1 MLAQILDKAPLYL
14 LVAVRCLAMFMVL
27 PLFST
32 RSVSTVAKVAL
43 AGYVAFIVLPT
54 SFGGGYE
61 GLDSIYDVST
71 LQYVLLLVGEGL
83 IGIIT
88 GFYITILFAAFSSA
102 GQFFS
107 FQMGLSAAEA
117 YDALSQVENPLM
129 GQFLNLIAMLL
140 FLTTEGF
147 QQVFLHGMVGSIQS
161 MNAMSLVVAETR
173 TAFLE
178 LLLGGLTSLFFDA
191 MMIALPLTGTFFL
204 VSVAM
209 GLLSRAAP
217 QMNLLSEG
225 IPLTMLLGFLF
236 LALSLP
242 TMCDLFIGLFDAAFV
257 NLRQLFAKV
266 AGGGIG

>member
-1 MLAQILDKAPLYL
+1 MAPLYL
-14 LVAVRCLAMFMVL
+14 LVAARCLAMFMTL

-32 RSVSTVAKVAL
+32 RSVSTVVKVAL

-54 SFGGGYE
+54 AYGGGYE

-71 LQYVLLLVGEGL
+71 LQYVLLLAGEGL

-88 GFYITILFAAFSSA
+88 GFYISILFAAFSSA

-129 GQFLNLIAMLL
+129 GQFLNLMAMWL
-140 FLTTEGF
+140 FLGSQGF
-147 QQVFLHGMVGSIQS
+147 QQVFLHGMIESIQS
-161 MNAMSLVVAETR
+161 INAMSLVVADSR
-173 TAFLE
+173 TAFLQ
-178 LLLGGLTSLFFDA
+178 LLLGGLTGLFFDA
-191 MMIALPLTGTFFL
+191 MMIALPLTGTFF
-204 VSVAM
+204 VVAVAM

-225 IPLTMLLGFLF
+225 IPLTMLLGFLLLF
-236 LALSLP
+236 LALPS
-242 TMCDLFIGLFDAAFV
+242 MCDLFVRFFDATFV
-257 NLRQLFAKV
+257 DIQRLV
-266 AGGGIG
+266 AEVRDAI

>member
-1 MLAQILDKAPLYL
+1 LSQVLGMAPLYL
-14 LVAVRCLAMFMVL
+14 LVAARCLAMFMTL

-32 RSVSTVAKVAL
+32 RSVSTVVKVAL

-54 SFGGGYE
+54 AYGGGYE

-71 LQYVLLLVGEGL
+71 LQYVLLLAGEGL

-88 GFYITILFAAFSSA
+88 GFYISILFAAFSSA

-129 GQFLNLIAMLL
+129 GQFLNLMAMWL
-140 FLTTEGF
+140 FLGSQGF
-147 QQVFLHGMVGSIQS
+147 QQVFLHGMIESIQS
-161 MNAMSLVVAETR
+161 MNAMSLVVADSR
-173 TAFLE
+173 TAFLQ
-178 LLLGGLTSLFFDA
+178 LLLGGLTGLFFDA
-191 MMIALPLTGTFFL
+191 MMIALPLTGTFF
-204 VSVAM
+204 VVAVAM

-225 IPLTMLLGFLF
+225 IPLTMLLGFLLLF
-236 LALSLP
+236 LALPS
-242 TMCDLFIGLFDAAFV
+242 MCDLFVRFFDATFV
-257 NLRQLFAKV
+257 DIQRLVAKV
-266 AGGGIG
+266 RDAI

>member
-1 MLAQILDKAPLYL
+1 MSQVLGMAPLYL
-14 LVAVRCLAMFMVL
+14 LVAARCLAMFMTL

-32 RSVSTVAKVAL
+32 RSVSTVVKVAL

-54 SFGGGYE
+54 AYGGGYE

-71 LQYVLLLVGEGL
+71 LQYVLLLAGEGL

-88 GFYITILFAAFSSA
+88 GFYISILFAAFSSA

-129 GQFLNLIAMLL
+129 GQFLNLMAMWL
-140 FLTTEGF
+140 FLGSQGF
-147 QQVFLHGMVGSIQS
+147 QQVFLHGMIESIQS
-161 MNAMSLVVAETR
+161 MNAMSLVVADSR
-173 TAFLE
+173 TAFLQ
-178 LLLGGLTSLFFDA
+178 LLLGGLTGLFFDA
-191 MMIALPLTGTFFL
+191 MVIALPLTGTFF
-204 VSVAM
+204 VVAVAM

-225 IPLTMLLGFLF
+225 IPLTMLLGFLLLF
-236 LALSLP
+236 LALPS
-242 TMCDLFIGLFDAAFV
+242 MCDLFVRFFDATFV
-257 NLRQLFAKV
+257 DIQRLV
-266 AGGGIG
+266 AEVRDAI

>member
-1 MLAQILDKAPLYL
+1 MSQVLGMAPLYL
-14 LVAVRCLAMFMVL
+14 LVAARCLAMFMTL

-32 RSVSTVAKVAL
+32 RSVSTVVKVAL

-54 SFGGGYE
+54 AYGGGYE

-71 LQYVLLLVGEGL
+71 LQYVLLLAGEGL

-88 GFYITILFAAFSSA
+88 GFYISILFAAFSSA

-129 GQFLNLIAMLL
+129 GQFLNLMAMWL
-140 FLTTEGF
+140 FLGSQGF
-147 QQVFLHGMVGSIQS
+147 QQVFLHGMIESIQS
-161 MNAMSLVVAETR
+161 INAMSLVVADSR
-173 TAFLE
+173 TAFLQ
-178 LLLGGLTSLFFDA
+178 LLLGGLTGLFFDA
-191 MMIALPLTGTFFL
+191 MVIALPLTGTFF
-204 VSVAM
+204 VVAVAM

-225 IPLTMLLGFLF
+225 IPLTMLLGFLLLF
-236 LALSLP
+236 LALPS
-242 TMCDLFIGLFDAAFV
+242 MCDLFVRFFDATFV
-257 NLRQLFAKV
+257 DIQRLV
-266 AGGGIG
+266 AEVRDAI

>member
-1 MLAQILDKAPLYL
+1 MLSQLLDKAPLYL
-14 LVAVRCLAMFMVL
+14 LVAARCLAMFMTL

-43 AGYVAFIVLPT
+43 AGYVAFLVLPT
-54 SFGGGYE
+54 AFGGGYQ
-61 GLDSIYDVST
+61 GLDSIYDIST

-83 IGIIT
+83 LGIIS
-88 GFYITILFAAFSSA
+88 GFFITILFAAFSSA

-129 GQFLNLIAMLL
+129 GQLLNLIAMLL
-140 FLTTEGF
+140 FMTTEGF
-147 QQVFLHGMVGSIQS
+147 QQVFLHGMVESLQS
-161 MNAMSLVVAETR
+161 MNAMSLVVAESR
-173 TAFLE
+173 SAFLQ
-178 LLLGGLTSLFFDA
+178 LLLEGLTGLFFNA

-225 IPLTMLLGFLF
+225 IPLTMLLGFLLLF
-236 LALSLP
+236 LALGP
-242 TMCDLFIGLFDAAFV
+242 MCDLFIRLFDGAFV
-257 NLRQLFAKV
+257 RFQEMLATVGVPL
-266 AGGGIG
+266 

>member
-1 MLAQILDKAPLYL
+1 MLSQVLGMAPLYL
-14 LVAVRCLAMFMVL
+14 LVAARCLAMFMTL

-32 RSVSTVAKVAL
+32 RSVSTVVKVAL

-54 SFGGGYE
+54 AYGGGYE

-71 LQYVLLLVGEGL
+71 LQYVLLLAGEGL

-88 GFYITILFAAFSSA
+88 GFYISILFAAFSSA

-129 GQFLNLIAMLL
+129 GQFLNLMAMWL
-140 FLTTEGF
+140 FLGSQGF
-147 QQVFLHGMVGSIQS
+147 QQVFLHGMIESIQS
-161 MNAMSLVVAETR
+161 MNAMSLVVADSR
-173 TAFLE
+173 TAFLQ
-178 LLLGGLTSLFFDA
+178 LLLGGLTGLFFDA
-191 MMIALPLTGTFFL
+191 MMIALPLTGTFF
-204 VSVAM
+204 VVAVAM

-225 IPLTMLLGFLF
+225 IPLTMLLGFLLLF
-236 LALSLP
+236 LALPS
-242 TMCDLFIGLFDAAFV
+242 MCDLFVRFFDATFV
-257 NLRQLFAKV
+257 DIQRLV
-266 AGGGIG
+266 AEVRDAI

>member
-1 MLAQILDKAPLYL
+1 MLTQVLDKAPLFL
-14 LVAVRCLAMFMVL
+14 LVAARCLAMFMVL

-61 GLDSIYDVST
+61 GLDSIYAVST
-71 LQYVLLLVGEGL
+71 LQYVLLLVGEAL

-88 GFYITILFAAFSSA
+88 GFFITILFAAFSSA

-129 GQFLNLIAMLL
+129 GQFLNLVAMLL

-147 QQVFLHGMVGSIQS
+147 QQVFLHGLVGSVQS
-161 MNAMSLVVAETR
+161 MNAMSLAAAGTR

-178 LLLGGLTSLFFDA
+178 LLLGGLTSLFFNA

-242 TMCDLFIGLFDAAFV
+242 VMCDLFVRLFDVTFET
-257 NLRQLFAKV
+257 LQQLFTTLRGSV
-266 AGGGIG
+266 

>member
-1 MLAQILDKAPLYL
+1 MLTQFLDKAPLYL
-14 LVAVRCLAMFMVL
+14 LVAARCLAMFMIL

-43 AGYVAFIVLPT
+43 AGYVAFILLPT
-54 SFGGGYE
+54 AFGGGYE

-88 GFYITILFAAFSSA
+88 GFFITMLFAAFSSA

-129 GQFLNLIAMLL
+129 GQLLNLIAMFL
-140 FLTTEGF
+140 FFTTEGF
-147 QQVFLHGMVGSIQS
+147 QQVFLHGMVESIQS
-161 MNAMSLVVAETR
+161 MNAMTLVVAESR
-173 TAFLE
+173 GAFME
-178 LLLGGLTSLFFDA
+178 LLLKGLSGLFFNA
-191 MMIALPLTGTFFL
+191 TMIALPLTGTFFL
-204 VSVAM
+204 VSVSM
-209 GLLSRAAP
+209 GLLSKAAP

-225 IPLTMLLGFLF
+225 IPLTMLLGFLLLF
-236 LALSLP
+236 LALGP
-242 TMCDLFIGLFDAAFV
+242 MCDLFIQLFDGAFV
-257 NLRQLFAKV
+257 SIQELLTKV
-266 AGGGIG
+266 GVPL

>member
-1 MLAQILDKAPLYL
+1 M
-14 LVAVRCLAMFMVL
+14 
-27 PLFST
+27 
-32 RSVSTVAKVAL
+32 
-43 AGYVAFIVLPT
+43 
-54 SFGGGYE
+54 
-61 GLDSIYDVST
+61 
-71 LQYVLLLVGEGL
+71 LLLVGEAL

-88 GFYITILFAAFSSA
+88 GFFITILFAAFSSA

-129 GQFLNLIAMLL
+129 GQFLNLVAMLL
-140 FLTTEGF
+140 FLTTKGF
-147 QQVFLHGMVGSIQS
+147 QQVFLHGLVGSIQS
-161 MNAMSLVVAETR
+161 MNALALAAAGTR
-173 TAFLE
+173 TVFLE
-178 LLLGGLTSLFFDA
+178 LLLGGLTGLFFNA

-242 TMCDLFIGLFDAAFV
+242 VMCDLFMRLFDGAFV
-257 NLRQLFAKV
+257 TLRQLFAQI
-266 AGGGIG
+266 AGGGAG

>member
-1 MLAQILDKAPLYL
+1 MSQVLGMAPLYL
-14 LVAVRCLAMFMVL
+14 LVAARCLAMFMTL

-32 RSVSTVAKVAL
+32 RSVSTVVKVAL

-54 SFGGGYE
+54 AYGGGYE

-71 LQYVLLLVGEGL
+71 LQYVLLLAGEGL

-88 GFYITILFAAFSSA
+88 GFYISILFAAFSSA

-129 GQFLNLIAMLL
+129 GQFLNLMAMWL
-140 FLTTEGF
+140 FLGSQGF
-147 QQVFLHGMVGSIQS
+147 QQVFLHGMIESIQS
-161 MNAMSLVVAETR
+161 MNAMSLVVADSR
-173 TAFLE
+173 TAFLQ
-178 LLLGGLTSLFFDA
+178 LLLGGLTGLFFDA
-191 MMIALPLTGTFFL
+191 MMIALPLTGTFF
-204 VSVAM
+204 VVAVAM

-225 IPLTMLLGFLF
+225 IPLTMLLGFLLLF
-236 LALSLP
+236 LALPS
-242 TMCDLFIGLFDAAFV
+242 MCDLFVRFFDATFV
-257 NLRQLFAKV
+257 DIQRLV
-266 AGGGIG
+266 AEVRDAI

>member
-1 MLAQILDKAPLYL
+1 MSQVLGMAPLYL
-14 LVAVRCLAMFMVL
+14 LVAARCLAMFMTL

-32 RSVSTVAKVAL
+32 RSVSTVVKVAL

-54 SFGGGYE
+54 AYGGGYE

-71 LQYVLLLVGEGL
+71 LQYVLLLAGEGL

-88 GFYITILFAAFSSA
+88 GFYISILFAAFSSA

-129 GQFLNLIAMLL
+129 GQFLNLMAMWL
-140 FLTTEGF
+140 FLGSQGF
-147 QQVFLHGMVGSIQS
+147 QQVFLHGMIESIQS
-161 MNAMSLVVAETR
+161 INAMSLVVADSR
-173 TAFLE
+173 TAFLQ
-178 LLLGGLTSLFFDA
+178 LLLGGLTGLFFDA
-191 MMIALPLTGTFFL
+191 MVIALPLTGTFF
-204 VSVAM
+204 VVAVAM

-225 IPLTMLLGFLF
+225 IPLTMLLGFLLLF
-236 LALSLP
+236 LALPS
-242 TMCDLFIGLFDAAFV
+242 MCDLFVRFFDATFV
-257 NLRQLFAKV
+257 DIQRLVAKV
-266 AGGGIG
+266 RDAI

>member
-1 MLAQILDKAPLYL
+1 MAPLYL
-14 LVAVRCLAMFMVL
+14 LVAARCLAMFMTL

-32 RSVSTVAKVAL
+32 RSVSTVVKVAL

-54 SFGGGYE
+54 AYGGGYE

-71 LQYVLLLVGEGL
+71 LQYVLLLAGEGL

-88 GFYITILFAAFSSA
+88 GFYISILFAAFSSA

-129 GQFLNLIAMLL
+129 GQFLNLMAMWL
-140 FLTTEGF
+140 FLGSQGF
-147 QQVFLHGMVGSIQS
+147 QQVFLHGMIESIQS
-161 MNAMSLVVAETR
+161 INAMSLVVADSR
-173 TAFLE
+173 TAFLQ
-178 LLLGGLTSLFFDA
+178 LLLGGLTGLFFDA
-191 MMIALPLTGTFFL
+191 MVIALPLTGTFF
-204 VSVAM
+204 VVAVAM

-225 IPLTMLLGFLF
+225 IPLTMLLGFLLLF
-236 LALSLP
+236 LALPS
-242 TMCDLFIGLFDAAFV
+242 MCDLFVRFFDATFV
-257 NLRQLFAKV
+257 DIQRLV
-266 AGGGIG
+266 AEVRDAI

>member
-1 MLAQILDKAPLYL
+1 MAPIYL
-14 LVAVRCLAMFMVL
+14 LVAARCLAMFMTL

-54 SFGGGYE
+54 AFGGGYE
-61 GLDSIYDVST
+61 GLDSIYDIST
-71 LQYVLLLVGEGL
+71 LQYVLLLIGEGL

-88 GFYITILFAAFSSA
+88 GFYISILFAAFSSA

-129 GQFLNLIAMLL
+129 GQFLNLLAMWL
-140 FLTTEGF
+140 FLRSQGF
-147 QQVFLHGMVGSIQS
+147 QQVFLHGMVESIQS
-161 MNAMSLVVAETR
+161 MNAMSLVVAESR
-173 TAFLE
+173 TAFLQ
-178 LLLGGLTSLFFDA
+178 LLLGGLTGLFFDA
-191 MMIALPLTGTFFL
+191 MMIALPLTGTFF
-204 VSVAM
+204 VVAVAM

-225 IPLTMLLGFLF
+225 IPLTMLLGFLLLF
-236 LALSLP
+236 LALP
-242 TMCDLFIGLFDAAFV
+242 TMCDLFVRFFDAAFMDIQ
-257 NLRQLFAKV
+257 NLV
-266 AGGGIG
+266 AEVRDAT

>member
-1 MLAQILDKAPLYL
+1 MLAQLLDRAPLYL
-14 LVAVRCLAMFMVL
+14 LVAARCLAMLMIL

-32 RSVSTVAKVAL
+32 RSVSTIAKVAL
-43 AGYVAFIVLPT
+43 AGYTAFIVLPT
-54 SFGGGYE
+54 AFGGGYE

-71 LQYVLLLVGEGL
+71 LQYVLLLVGEVIL
-83 IGIIT
+83 GIIT

-129 GQFLNLIAMLL
+129 GQFLNLIAMWL
-140 FLTTEGF
+140 FLKTQGF
-147 QQVFLHGMVGSIQS
+147 QQVFLHGMTESIQS
-161 MNAMSLVVAETR
+161 INAMSLVAAESR

-178 LLLGGLTSLFFDA
+178 LLLGGLTSLFFNA

-204 VSVAM
+204 VAVAM

-236 LALSLP
+236 LFISLP
-242 TMCDLFIGLFDAAFV
+242 AMCDLFMRLFDAAFV
-257 NLRQLFAKV
+257 GLRQVLV
-266 AGGGIG
+266 DAGGILQ

>member
-1 MLAQILDKAPLYL
+1 MLSQVLGMAPLYL
-14 LVAVRCLAMFMVL
+14 LVAARCLAMFMTL

-32 RSVSTVAKVAL
+32 RSVSTVVKVAL

-54 SFGGGYE
+54 AYGGGYE

-71 LQYVLLLVGEGL
+71 LQYVLLLAGEGL

-88 GFYITILFAAFSSA
+88 GFYISILFAAFSSA

-129 GQFLNLIAMLL
+129 GQFLNLMAMWL
-140 FLTTEGF
+140 FLGSQGF
-147 QQVFLHGMVGSIQS
+147 QQVFLHGMIESIQS
-161 MNAMSLVVAETR
+161 INAMSLVVADSR
-173 TAFLE
+173 TAFLQ
-178 LLLGGLTSLFFDA
+178 LLLGGLTGLFFDA
-191 MMIALPLTGTFFL
+191 MMIALPLTGTFF
-204 VSVAM
+204 VVAVAM

-225 IPLTMLLGFLF
+225 IPLTMLLGFLLLF
-236 LALSLP
+236 LALPS
-242 TMCDLFIGLFDAAFV
+242 MCDLFVRFFDATFV
-257 NLRQLFAKV
+257 DIQRLV
-266 AGGGIG
+266 AEVRDAI

>member
-1 MLAQILDKAPLYL
+1 M
-14 LVAVRCLAMFMVL
+14 
-27 PLFST
+27 
-32 RSVSTVAKVAL
+32 
-43 AGYVAFIVLPT
+43 
-54 SFGGGYE
+54 
-61 GLDSIYDVST
+61 
-71 LQYVLLLVGEGL
+71 LVGEAL

-88 GFYITILFAAFSSA
+88 GFFITILFAAFSSA

-129 GQFLNLIAMLL
+129 GQFLNLVAMLL
-140 FLTTEGF
+140 FLTTKGF
-147 QQVFLHGMVGSIQS
+147 QQVFLHGLVGSIQS
-161 MNAMSLVVAETR
+161 MNALSLAAAGTR
-173 TAFLE
+173 TVFLE
-178 LLLGGLTSLFFDA
+178 LLLGGLTGLFFNA

-242 TMCDLFIGLFDAAFV
+242 VMCDLFMRLFDGAFV
-257 NLRQLFAKV
+257 TLRQLFAQI
-266 AGGGIG
+266 AGGGAG

>member
-1 MLAQILDKAPLYL
+1 MSQVLGMAPLYL
-14 LVAVRCLAMFMVL
+14 LVAARCLAMFMTL

-32 RSVSTVAKVAL
+32 RSVSTVVKVAL

-54 SFGGGYE
+54 AYGGGYE

-71 LQYVLLLVGEGL
+71 LQYVLLLAGEGL

-88 GFYITILFAAFSSA
+88 GFYISILFAAFSSA

-129 GQFLNLIAMLL
+129 GQFLNLMAMWL
-140 FLTTEGF
+140 FLGSQGF
-147 QQVFLHGMVGSIQS
+147 QQVFLHGMIESIQS
-161 MNAMSLVVAETR
+161 MNAMSLVVADSR
-173 TAFLE
+173 TAFLQ
-178 LLLGGLTSLFFDA
+178 LLLGGLTGLFFDA
-191 MMIALPLTGTFFL
+191 MMIALPLTGTFF
-204 VSVAM
+204 VVAVAM

-225 IPLTMLLGFLF
+225 IPLTMLLGFLLLF
-236 LALSLP
+236 LALPS
-242 TMCDLFIGLFDAAFV
+242 MCDLFVRFFDATFV
-257 NLRQLFAKV
+257 DIQRLVAKV
-266 AGGGIG
+266 RDAI

>member
-1 MLAQILDKAPLYL
+1 MSQVLGMAPLYL
-14 LVAVRCLAMFMVL
+14 LVAARCLAMFMTL

-32 RSVSTVAKVAL
+32 RSVSTVVKVAL

-54 SFGGGYE
+54 AYGGGYE

-71 LQYVLLLVGEGL
+71 LQYVLLLAGEGL

-88 GFYITILFAAFSSA
+88 GFYISILFAAFSSA

-129 GQFLNLIAMLL
+129 GQFLNLMAMWL
-140 FLTTEGF
+140 FLGSQGF
-147 QQVFLHGMVGSIQS
+147 QQVFLHGMIESIQS
-161 MNAMSLVVAETR
+161 INAMSLVVADSR
-173 TAFLE
+173 TAFLQ
-178 LLLGGLTSLFFDA
+178 LLLGGLTGLFFDA
-191 MMIALPLTGTFFL
+191 MMIALPLTGTFF
-204 VSVAM
+204 VVAVAM

-225 IPLTMLLGFLF
+225 IPLTMLLGFLLLF
-236 LALSLP
+236 LALPS
-242 TMCDLFIGLFDAAFV
+242 MCDLFVRFFDATFV
-257 NLRQLFAKV
+257 DIQRLV
-266 AGGGIG
+266 AEVRDAI

>member
-1 MLAQILDKAPLYL
+1 M
-14 LVAVRCLAMFMVL
+14 AMFMTL

-43 AGYVAFIVLPT
+43 AGYVAFLVLPT
-54 SFGGGYE
+54 AFGGGYQ
-61 GLDSIYDVST
+61 GLDSIYDIST

-83 IGIIT
+83 LGVIS
-88 GFYITILFAAFSSA
+88 GFFITILFAAFSSA

-129 GQFLNLIAMLL
+129 GQLLNLIAMLL

-147 QQVFLHGMVGSIQS
+147 QQVFLHGMVESIQS
-161 MNAMSLVVAETR
+161 MNAMSLVVAESR
-173 TAFLE
+173 TAFLQ
-178 LLLGGLTSLFFDA
+178 LLLEGLTGLFFNA

-225 IPLTMLLGFLF
+225 IPLTMLLGFL
-236 LALSLP
+236 LLVLSLGP
-242 TMCDLFIGLFDAAFV
+242 MCDLFIRLFDGAFV
-257 NLRQLFAKV
+257 TFQEMLVKV
-266 AGGGIG
+266 GVPL

>member
-1 MLAQILDKAPLYL
+1 MLSQILDEAPRYL

-54 SFGGGYE
+54 AFGGGYE
-61 GLDSIYDVST
+61 GLDSVYDIST
-71 LQYVLLLVGEGL
+71 LRYVLLLVGEGL
-83 IGIIT
+83 IGIIF
-88 GFYITILFAAFSSA
+88 GFYISILFAAFSSA

-129 GQFLNLIAMLL
+129 GQFLNLMAMWLFIASK
-140 FLTTEGF
+140 GF
-147 QQVFLHGMVGSIQS
+147 QQVFLHGMVESIQS
-161 MNAMSLVVAETR
+161 MNALSLVAAESR
-173 TAFLE
+173 TAFLQ
-178 LLLGGLTSLFFDA
+178 LLLGGLSGLFFDA

-204 VSVAM
+204 VAVAM

-236 LALSLP
+236 LFLALP
-242 TMCDLFIGLFDAAFV
+242 AMCNLFMRLFDAAFV
-257 NLRQLFAKV
+257 DIRNLLAKV
-266 AGGGIG
+266 GAAL

>member
-1 MLAQILDKAPLYL
+1 MSQVLDMAPLYL
-14 LVAVRCLAMFMVL
+14 LVAARCLAMFMTL

-32 RSVSTVAKVAL
+32 RSVSTVVKVAL

-54 SFGGGYE
+54 AYGGGYE

-71 LQYVLLLVGEGL
+71 LQYVLLLAGEGL

-88 GFYITILFAAFSSA
+88 GFYISILFAAFSSA

-129 GQFLNLIAMLL
+129 GQFLNLMAMWL
-140 FLTTEGF
+140 FLGSQGF
-147 QQVFLHGMVGSIQS
+147 QQVFLHGMIESIQS
-161 MNAMSLVVAETR
+161 INAMSLVVADSR
-173 TAFLE
+173 TAFLQ
-178 LLLGGLTSLFFDA
+178 LLLGGLTGLFFDA
-191 MMIALPLTGTFFL
+191 MMIALPLTGTFF
-204 VSVAM
+204 VVAVAM

-225 IPLTMLLGFLF
+225 IPLTMLLGFLLLF
-236 LALSLP
+236 LALPS
-242 TMCDLFIGLFDAAFV
+242 MCDLFVRFFDATFV
-257 NLRQLFAKV
+257 DIQRLV
-266 AGGGIG
+266 AEVRDAI

>member
-1 MLAQILDKAPLYL
+1 MAPLYL
-14 LVAVRCLAMFMVL
+14 LVAARCLAMFMTL

-32 RSVSTVAKVAL
+32 RSVSTVVKVAL

-54 SFGGGYE
+54 AYGGGYE

-71 LQYVLLLVGEGL
+71 LQYVLLLAGEGL

-88 GFYITILFAAFSSA
+88 GFYISILFAAFSSA

-129 GQFLNLIAMLL
+129 GQFLNLMAMWL
-140 FLTTEGF
+140 FLGSQGF
-147 QQVFLHGMVGSIQS
+147 QQVFLHGMIESIQS
-161 MNAMSLVVAETR
+161 MNAMSLVVADSR
-173 TAFLE
+173 TAFLQ
-178 LLLGGLTSLFFDA
+178 LLLGGLTGLFFDA
-191 MMIALPLTGTFFL
+191 MMIALPLTGTFF
-204 VSVAM
+204 VVAVAM

-225 IPLTMLLGFLF
+225 IPLTMLLGFLLLF
-236 LALSLP
+236 LALPS
-242 TMCDLFIGLFDAAFV
+242 MCDLFVRFFDATFV
-257 NLRQLFAKV
+257 DIQRLV
-266 AGGGIG
+266 AEVRDAI